1 MTLFVKRPDQHS
13 NVRGLRWPA
22 VALATTCLV
31 SGGAHAALGGTPTTV
46 QTDAQALSGAATVE
60 HAANFDRHQ
69 ITQADGSIVREYVS
83 PRGTVFAVAWSGRTT
98 PDLKTLLGA
107 HYATYTAELAK
118 QRPSHHVLNVTTPDL
133 TVTIVR
139 YQHTGSGSASLP
151 AEVPAGV
158 LVGELK

>member
-1 MTLFVKRPDQHS
+1 MSLFVKRPVPRS
-13 NVRGLRWPA
+13 KVVSPRWPV
-22 VALATTCLV
+22 VALAATCLL
-31 SGGAHAALGGTPTTV
+31 SGGAHAALGGAPTSV
-46 QTDAQALSGAATVE
+46 QTGALSLSGAATVE
-60 HAANFDRHQ
+60 HAANYDRHQ
-69 ITQADGSIVREYVS
+69 TTQADGSVVREYVS

-118 QRPSHHVLNVTTPDL
+118 QRPSHHVMTVSTPDL
-133 TVTIVR
+133 VVTIVR